1 MYQEGEQQLGNV
13 RFNMDG
19 WNDHVKKALQG
30 NYVTRVG
37 ILGEKASEVH
47 NETDKTNAEIGAI
60 HELGLLAHVPERSF
74 LRMPL
79 ETKLAGWIED
89 NLEIYENCMKKG
101 NMKDWFE
108 AVGFAAEKI
117 INDAFAT
124 GGFGSW
130 PALSPVTIAMKGGRT
145 MPLID
150 TGQLRR
156 SITSAV
162 YERAMK

>member
-1 MYQEGEQQLGNV
+1 MYQEEVQQLGSV

-19 WNDHVKKALQG
+19 WNDQVKKALQG
-30 NYVTRVG
+30 NFVTRVG
-37 ILGEKASEVH
+37 ILGEKASEIH

-79 ETKLAGWIED
+79 ETKLEGWIEN
-89 NLEIYENCMKKG
+89 NLDLYEQCLKKG
-101 NMKDWFE
+101 NMKKWFE
-108 AVGFAAEKI
+108 ALGFAAEKI
-117 INDAFAT
+117 IEDAFLS

-130 PALSPVTIAMKGGRT
+130 PRLSPVTVAMKGGRWW
-145 MPLID
+145 PLID
-150 TGQLRR
+150 TGQLRA

-162 YERAMK
+162 YEREGE

>member
-1 MYQEGEQQLGNV
+1 MGSV

-19 WNDHVKKALQG
+19 WEGHVKKALQG
-30 NYVTRVG
+30 KYVTRVG
-37 ILGEKASEVH
+37 ILGEKASEIH

-60 HELGLLAHVPERSF
+60 HELGLVAHIPERSF

-79 ETKLAGWIED
+79 ETKLGQWIEN
-89 NLEIYENCMKKG
+89 NLDIYEKCLKKG
-101 NMKDWFE
+101 SMKQWFE

-117 INDAFAT
+117 IDDAFAT

-130 PALSPVTIAMKGGRT
+130 ARLSPVTVAMKGGR
-145 MPLID
+145 LQILVD
-150 TGQLRR
+150 TGQLRS

-162 YERAMK
+162 YEREAQ